1 MEEDLTIRG
10 SLEESAI
17 PELLRSVC
25 KNKES
30 GVLTCYIREH
40 KKSVFIEKGQMV
52 FATSSSMDDWLGE
65 FLLRSGRLTVRG
77 FLDATKFVR
86 PGKRLGAILC
96 DNGVISPDDLV
107 DGVRDQVRSI
117 IISLFDVVKG
127 TYELVLKAVDTQEM
141 ILLNSTPEEIIFAGT
156 KTVTSWMR
164 ISKGISSFTSVLVPA
179 ADSDKVL
186 LNLSLDSEE
195 SHLFSLCEKRQFK
208 VEDICGMSY
217 VSNFDTCRILWAF
230 LMIGALEIQE
240 SAELG
245 EVPRYVPSSADLE
258 ADLNDLVEGYNDIYS
273 HIYEYSQQKIGDDA
287 DGLAQRAIIQVQGT
301 MPNVTKNLKL
311 DPYGRLDFDVIL
323 RNLSPIPETGRLE
336 LVSAALEEIVYAML
350 SEVGALFGSE
360 DQTVLAE
367 DVKRIKSSAR

>member
-25 KNKES
+25 NNKES
-30 GVLTCYIREH
+30 GVLTCYVREH

-52 FATSSSMDDWLGE
+52 FATSSSMDDRLGE
-65 FLLRSGRLTVRG
+65 FLLRSGRLSVRG

-96 DNGVISPDDLV
+96 DNGAISPDELV
-107 DGVRDQVRSI
+107 DGVREQVRSI
-117 IISLFDVVKG
+117 IISLFDAVKG

-141 ILLNSTPEEIIFAGT
+141 ILLNSTPEEIIFSGT

-195 SHLFSLCEKRQFK
+195 SHLFSLCEKRRFK

-240 SAELG
+240 SAESG
-245 EVPRYVPSSADLE
+245 EVPRYVPSAADLE

-273 HIYEYSQQKIGDDA
+273 YIYEYSQRKIGDHA

-323 RNLSPIPETGRLE
+323 RNVSPIPETGRFE

-350 SEVGALFGSE
+350 SEVGAIFGSE
-360 DQTVLAE
+360 NQTELAE
-367 DVKRIKSSAR
+367 EVRKIKSR